1 MNKVFKASIIAATLA
16 AAFGA
21 NAADITIDN
30 KLSITKEASAAGVAS
45 VAYAAKITFYNR
57 QELSAGDVV
66 TLTFPV
72 GTVFTAAAAVVGQG
86 VGTFEPAV
94 LANNTVGSTA
104 APTIKLKVAT
114 GSPVLNNSKTE
125 VNITAFLPKTG
136 EAVYTAA
143 DGFSGAAKDT
153 TGTNSVALT
162 TSSDQ
167 EVVAV
172 ATKFNGFLK
181 RDARGTFETSK
192 GALVA
197 EVSIS
202 RPAATTVATVGAETL
217 SLTGKNFDQI
227 TSVSAGIC
235 DNGST
240 PTVTFA
246 ADQPVLGCGTAALVP
261 VAGTLTCAAAAGGVC
276 VAPAKPD
283 TVTFDTTTL
292 SAELIAAT
300 APATGVAGKFAVAFT
315 SNQAK
320 TFPVGSLTATRS
332 VTYDKVAPVA
342 TDPVFNYV
350 KDADIGK
357 FQLDASV
364 VNVPYLP
371 VGLGLTPNVEI
382 ANAGSTDAAI
392 QLEAFDQNG
401 VAYGPVAIAKVA
413 KKGAVTKVGEAD
425 IEAAF
430 GLAPASGKKLSVTFV
445 LDADAADITLAP
457 YYRQNE
463 SRVNVLSDQYK
474 K

>member
-16 AAFGA
+16 SAFGA
-21 NAADITIDN
+21 NAADISIDK
-30 KLSITKEASAAGVAS
+30 KLNITKEASAAGVES
-45 VAYAAKITFYNR
+45 VAYPAVITVYNR

-66 TLTFPV
+66 TLTFPIGTTFGLVASAV
-72 GTVFTAAAAVVGQG
+72 GTG
-86 VGTFEPAV
+86 VGNLDSPVVE
-94 LANNTVGSTA
+94 LGSETV
-104 APTIKLKVAT
+104 APTITLTVTT
-114 GSPVLNNSKTE
+114 GSPMLNNSKSL
-125 VNITAFLPKTG
+125 VIMSLFLPKSG
-136 EAVYTAA
+136 NAVYTAA

-162 TSSDQ
+162 TSTDQ

-172 ATKFNGFLK
+172 DTKFNGFVK

-192 GALVA
+192 GVLVA

-202 RPAATTVATVGAETL
+202 RPAADTTAYIESETL
-217 SLTGKNFDQI
+217 SLTGKNFDTV
-227 TSVSAGIC
+227 TSADVSIC
-235 DNGST
+235 HDGAT
-240 PTVTFA
+240 PTTTFI
-246 ADQPVLGCGTAALVP
+246 DNQPVLSCTTSLTT
-261 VAGTLTCAAAAGGVC
+261 VAGSLSCAGAVC

-283 TVTFDTTTL
+283 TVTFDTL
-292 SAELIAAT
+292 SLSNDLKAAVS
-300 APATGVAGKFAVAFT
+300 PATGVAGKYVVAFT
-315 SNQAK
+315 SNEAK

-332 VTYDKVAPVA
+332 IRYSTVTAA
-342 TDPVFNYV
+342 ADPVFNYV
-350 KDADIGK
+350 KDVDAGK
-357 FQLDASV
+357 FQLDAAV

-392 QLEAFDQNG
+392 QLEGFDQNG

-413 KKGAVTKVGEAD
+413 KKGAVTKVSEAD

-430 GLAPASGKKLSVTFV
+430 GLAAASGKKLSVTFV
-445 LDADAADITLAP
+445 LDADTDDITLAP

-463 SRVNVLSDQYK
+463 SRVNVITDQYK

>member
-21 NAADITIDN
+21 NAADISIDK
-30 KLSITKEASAAGVAS
+30 KLNITKEAAAAGVAS
-45 VAYAAKITFYNR
+45 VVYPAEITVYNR

-66 TLTFPV
+66 TLTFPI
-72 GTVFTAAAAVVGQG
+72 GTVFGVV
-86 VGTFEPAV
+86 TFDKGDGIGNFEAPVVA
-94 LANNTVGSTA
+94 LGSATV

-114 GSPVLNNSKTE
+114 GSPVLNNSKTI
-125 VNITAFLPKTG
+125 VKMADFLPKSG
-136 EAVYTAA
+136 NAVYTAA

-153 TGTNSVALT
+153 TGTNAVALT
-162 TSSDQ
+162 TSTDQ

-192 GALVA
+192 GVLVA
-197 EVSIS
+197 EVSVS
-202 RPAATTVATVGAETL
+202 RPEAATVADIVTETL
-217 SLTGKNFDQI
+217 SLTGKNFDLV
-227 TSVSAGIC
+227 TSVEAAIC
-235 DNGST
+235 NDGTDIITTLTSG
-240 PTVTFA
+240 
-246 ADQPVLGCGTAALVP
+246 QPVLSCTVALNKVT
-261 VAGTLTCAAAAGGVC
+261 VAGAASCAGAVCAG
-276 VAPAKPD
+276 AAKPD
-283 TVTFDTTTL
+283 TFTFNT
-292 SAELIAAT
+292 AALT
-300 APATGVAGKFAVAFT
+300 AALPAAVDPATGVAGKIAIAFT
-315 SNQAK
+315 SNTTK

-332 VTYDKVAPVA
+332 VSYDNVGAGA
-342 TDPVFNYV
+342 DPVFNYI
-350 KDADIGK
+350 KDVDAGK

-430 GLAPASGKKLSVTFV
+430 GLGKDSGKKLSVTFV
-445 LDADAADITLAP
+445 LDADADDITLAP

-463 SRVNVLSDQYK
+463 SRVNVITDQYK

>member
-21 NAADITIDN
+21 NAADISIDN
-30 KLSITKEASAAGVAS
+30 KLNITKEASAAGVAS
-45 VAYAAKITFYNR
+45 VAYAAVITVYNR

-66 TLTFPV
+66 TLTFPIGTTFGAVTTDV
-72 GTVFTAAAAVVGQG
+72 GAGI
-86 VGTFEPAV
+86 GTFEAPVVA
-94 LANNTVGSTA
+94 LGSATV

-114 GSPVLNNSKTE
+114 GSPVLNNSKTL
-125 VNITAFLPKTG
+125 VNMAAFLPKSG
-136 EAVYTAA
+136 NAVYTAA

-162 TSSDQ
+162 TSTDQ

-172 ATKFNGFLK
+172 DTKFNGFVK

-192 GALVA
+192 GVLVA
-197 EVSIS
+197 EVSVS
-202 RPAATTVATVGAETL
+202 RPAATTVAAVATETL
-217 SLTGKNFDQI
+217 SLTGKNFDTV
-227 TSVSAGIC
+227 TSVQAAIC
-235 DNGST
+235 DDGAT
-240 PTVTFA
+240 PATTFA
-246 ADQPVLGCGTAALVP
+246 GNQPVLSCTAPAALVT
-261 VAGTLTCAAAAGGVC
+261 VAGSLSCAGAVC

-292 SAELIAAT
+292 SAELIAAV

-315 SNQAK
+315 SDQAK

-332 VTYDKVAPVA
+332 VSYTKVTAA
-342 TDPVFNYV
+342 ADPVFNYV
-350 KDADIGK
+350 KDVDAGK

-392 QLEAFDQNG
+392 QLEGFDQNG

-413 KKGAVTKVGEAD
+413 KKGAVTKVSEAD

-430 GLAPASGKKLSVTFV
+430 GLAAASGKKLSVTFV
-445 LDADAADITLAP
+445 LDADADDITLAP

-463 SRVNVLSDQYK
+463 SRVNVITDQYK

>member
-30 KLSITKEASAAGVAS
+30 KLSITKEAAAAGVAS
-45 VAYAAKITFYNR
+45 VAYGAKITFYNR

-66 TLTFPV
+66 TLTFPI
-72 GTVFTAAAAVVGQG
+72 GTVLTSATTFVGAG
-86 VGTFEPAV
+86 VGSFETPVFVAGS
-94 LANNTVGSTA
+94 ATV
-104 APTIKLKVAT
+104 APTLTMKVAT

-125 VNITAFLPKTG
+125 VGIVGFLPKVG
-136 EAVYTAA
+136 NAVYTAA

-162 TSSDQ
+162 TSTDQ

-192 GALVA
+192 GVLVA
-197 EVSIS
+197 EVSVS
-202 RPAATTVATVGAETL
+202 RPTATTVAAITAETL
-217 SLTGKNFDQI
+217 SLTGKNFDTVKSVQAAI
-227 TSVSAGIC
+227 CSDGATPAVDVTSG
-235 DNGST
+235 
-240 PTVTFA
+240 
-246 ADQPVLGCGTAALVP
+246 QPVFSCTGPA
-261 VAGTLTCAAAAGGVC
+261 TLEDVTVLAAAATCGGVAC

-283 TVTFDTTTL
+283 TFTFDTSSLTAALPTV
-292 SAELIAAT
+292 STGKSGKIAI
-300 APATGVAGKFAVAFT
+300 AFT

-320 TFPVGSLTATRS
+320 TFPVGSLTADRS
-332 VTYDKVAPVA
+332 VTYTKVTA
-342 TDPVFNYV
+342 TNNPVFDYV
-350 KDADIGK
+350 KAADIGK

-413 KKGAVTKVGEAD
+413 KKGAVTKVAEAD

-430 GLAPASGKKLSVTFV
+430 GLGKDSGKKLSVTFV

>member
-21 NAADITIDN
+21 NAADISIDN
-30 KLSITKEASAAGVAS
+30 KLNITKEAAAAGVVS
-45 VAYAAKITFYNR
+45 VAYAAEITFYNR

-66 TLTFPV
+66 TLTFPIGTTFGAVTTDV
-72 GTVFTAAAAVVGQG
+72 GAGI
-86 VGTFEPAV
+86 GTFEAPVVA
-94 LANNTVGSTA
+94 LGSTTV

-114 GSPVLNNSKTE
+114 GSPVLNNSKTI
-125 VNITAFLPKTG
+125 VKMATFLPKTG
-136 EAVYTAA
+136 DAVYTAA

-192 GALVA
+192 GVLVA
-197 EVSIS
+197 EVSVS
-202 RPAATTVATVGAETL
+202 RPTATTKAAVASETL
-217 SLTGKNFDQI
+217 VLTGKNFDTV
-227 TSVSAGIC
+227 TSVQAGIC

-240 PTVTFA
+240 PTVTYA
-246 ADQPVLGCGTAALVP
+246 LNQPVLGCGAAALVP
-261 VAGTLTCAAAAGGVC
+261 VAGSLSCAGAVCAG
-276 VAPAKPD
+276 PAKPD

-292 SAELIAAT
+292 SAELIAAV

-315 SNQAK
+315 SDQAK

-332 VTYDKVAPVA
+332 VTYSKVVPVA

-392 QLEAFDQNG
+392 QLEGFDQNG

>member
-21 NAADITIDN
+21 NAADISIDN
-30 KLSITKEASAAGVAS
+30 KLNITKEASAAGVAS
-45 VAYAAKITFYNR
+45 VAYAAVITVYNR

-66 TLTFPV
+66 TLTFPIGTTFGAVTTDV
-72 GTVFTAAAAVVGQG
+72 GAGI
-86 VGTFEPAV
+86 GTFEAPVVA
-94 LANNTVGSTA
+94 LGSATV

-114 GSPVLNNSKTE
+114 GSPVLNNSKTL
-125 VNITAFLPKTG
+125 VNMAAFLPKSG
-136 EAVYTAA
+136 NAVYTAA

-153 TGTNSVALT
+153 TGTNAVALT
-162 TSSDQ
+162 TSTDQ

-172 ATKFNGFLK
+172 DTKFNGFVK

-192 GALVA
+192 GVLVA
-197 EVSIS
+197 EVSVS
-202 RPAATTVATVGAETL
+202 RPAATTKAAVASETL
-217 SLTGKNFDQI
+217 ALTGKNFDQI

-246 ADQPVLGCGTAALVP
+246 GDQPVLGCGAAALVP
-261 VAGTLTCAAAAGGVC
+261 VVGALSCAGAVC

-292 SAELIAAT
+292 SAELIAAV

-315 SNQAK
+315 SDQAK

-332 VTYDKVAPVA
+332 VSYTKVTAA
-342 TDPVFNYV
+342 ADPVFNYV
-350 KDADIGK
+350 KDVDAGK